1 MSDDMNHKSPRIL
14 IIYPY
19 ERIESNPTMV
29 FLLESL
35 NKRRIHVDVLL
46 EETERYLRSQ
56 PFGDCIHLKFLPS
69 GYFHYQQLYD
79 QRGAFKG
86 LATRLGRKLLYRNG
100 YFNYPVA
107 FDPVV
112 FQFIKAKQYSV
123 FIGVD
128 PVGIAFADRLNTR
141 TKKALVYISFEMILS
156 EEVTGDLESRMLR
169 MERAACKRTSLVLIQ
184 DTERA
189 EVFCRETS
197 FPSER
202 ILTVPVAPPPE
213 EIVRSDYL
221 RKTLGIP
228 AGRRIVLYCGN
239 LAQWASLLE
248 WAEMVS
254 YWPDDYCLVL
264 HSGSKVS
271 RLMGR
276 YLKRLTETKKIYIS
290 SQPVA
295 RQDITN
301 LIASADYGLAPY
313 KPVPATWETDDNM
326 YYLGLSSG
334 KVSYYA
340 MCGLPI
346 LARSLP
352 VFEREF
358 LQYDCG
364 KVFRRLAETGEL
376 LERMDRNYAY
386 HSNEARRFYHERLNP
401 VTGMQNFC
409 DQLMSLAA
417 HGRRRNDLVAT
428 DLPAP
433 TPCELS
439 VTGEK

>member
-1 MSDDMNHKSPRIL
+1 MRDEMNRETSRIL

-46 EETERYLRSQ
+46 EETERYLKSQ
-56 PFGDCIHLKFLPS
+56 PFGDFVHLRFLPA

-79 QRGAFKG
+79 HRDSFRG
-86 LATRLGRKLLYRNG
+86 LVTRLGRKLLYRNG
-100 YFNYPVA
+100 HFNYPTT
-107 FDPVV
+107 FDPFI
-112 FQFIKAKQYSV
+112 FQLIKAKQYSV

-128 PVGIAFADRLNTR
+128 PVGIAFADRVNTR
-141 TKKALVYISFEMILS
+141 TNKPLVYMSFEMIFS
-156 EEVTGDLESRMLR
+156 DEVTGSVESRMLS
-169 MERAACKRTSLVLIQ
+169 MERAACKRASLVLIQ
-184 DTERA
+184 DAERA

-197 FPSER
+197 FPCEKV
-202 ILTVPVAPPPE
+202 LTVPVAPPPE
-213 EIVRSDYL
+213 ETLRSDYL
-221 RKTLGIP
+221 RKALGIP
-228 AGRRIVLYCGN
+228 VGRRIVLYCGN
-239 LAQWASLLE
+239 LAPWASMLE

-254 YWPDDYCLVL
+254 YWPDDFCLVL

-276 YLKRLTETKKIYIS
+276 YLKRLSETKKIYIS
-290 SQPVA
+290 SEPVG
-295 RQDITN
+295 RQELTN

-358 LQYDCG
+358 FQYDCG

-376 LERMDRNYAY
+376 LAQMDQNYSY
-386 HSNEARRFYHERLNP
+386 HSNEARRFYRERLDP
-401 VTGMQNFC
+401 VSGMQRFC
-409 DQLMSLAA
+409 DQLINLPAP
-417 HGRRRNDLVAT
+417 GRSSNDLVSGAVPVST
-428 DLPAP
+428 S
-433 TPCELS
+433 CELS
-439 VTGEK
+439 ATGQK